1 LQPVFSISLDPL
13 KRPGLH
19 AICNKHQC

>member
-13 KRPGLH
+13 KRPGLQ